1 MKKDIQKYIE
11 KYALYRIHILIFIYN
26 IYIEIFYTLYHRNK
40 IVSFFFV
47 FIQFHTFQCCCIHAY
62 LKFD

>member
-40 IVSFFFV
+40 IVSFFLFSYS
-47 FIQFHTFQCCCIHAY
+47 FIHFNVIAYMHT
-62 LKFD
+62 